1 MEKNKFYTREKE
13 IDGVKYVAQFNGLS
27 AMLEAVDSSHIND
40 NASNLS
46 NVKIA
51 EYILDKVIVEPKGLT
66 IDDFDDLETF
76 DEVIGFGQDVMQ
88 GKFRD
93 KTNEKGTRTKNS

>member
-13 IDGVKYVAQFNGLS
+13 IGGVKYVAQFNGLS
-27 AMLEAVDSSHIND
+27 SMLEAVDSSHIND
-40 NASNLS
+40 NSSNLS

-51 EYILDKVIVEPKGLT
+51 KYILDNVIVEPKGLT

-76 DEVIGFGQDVMQ
+76 NEVIEFGQNVMQ

-93 KTNEKGTRTKNS
+93 KPDKK

>member
-13 IDGVKYVAQFNGLS
+13 IGGVKYAAQFNGLS
-27 AMLEAVDSSHIND
+27 AMLEAVDSCHIND

-46 NVKIA
+46 NVKMA

-66 IDDFDDLETF
+66 IDDFDDLETLN
-76 DEVIGFGQDVMQ
+76 EVIGFGQEVMQ

-93 KTNEKGTRTKNS
+93 QTDEKRTGTKSS